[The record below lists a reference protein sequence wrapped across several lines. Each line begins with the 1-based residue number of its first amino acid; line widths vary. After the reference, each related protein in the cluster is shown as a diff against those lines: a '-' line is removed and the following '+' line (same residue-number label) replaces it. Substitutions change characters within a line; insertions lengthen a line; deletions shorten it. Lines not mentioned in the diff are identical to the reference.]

1 MQKYNLFPEQLEFDF
16 KNLVINQLTRADL
29 DKLILKIKTKHQTE
43 VNYSLLF
50 ETLINYRKA
59 CHKVPILA
67 LNYCWLPA
75 KSYEQA
81 SSELTAFYKSGIVK
95 GTNVLDLCGGLGIDD
110 IAFAHTFTQVVSLDI
125 NTELNEIANHN
136 FKKIG
141 LKNIERLGLPA
152 ADYLAANN
160 THFDLIYA
168 DADRRPDSNAKK
180 FIIEDCTPNIM
191 ALLPIIKQCSSKL
204 LLKLSPLVDLTYI
217 KSKFSDIEHIYVVA
231 VQNEV
236 KEVLVLISFEE
247 NITAL
252 TTAVNIIDRQTVESF
267 THQGDLAEKN
277 IPANNHSKYFFEPNL
292 AIIKAGLSNG
302 YANYCGLKMLAE
314 NSHFFVGNE
323 IPKGFMGRSFRVIKS
338 MAFAKST
345 FKEYLKEKQLT
356 KVNISKRNF
365 PTTVAEIYK
374 QFKLK
379 EGGSDYLFF
388 TQNAQN
394 EKLFYHCE
402 KIAQSP
408 S

>member
-1 MQKYNLFPEQLEFDF
+1 MQKYNLFSEQLEFDF
-16 KNLVINQLTRADL
+16 KNLVINQFTKADL

-43 VNYSLLF
+43 VNYNLLF
-50 ETLINYRKA
+50 ETIVNYRKA
-59 CHKVPILA
+59 CHKVPTLA

-95 GTNVLDLCGGLGIDD
+95 GANVLDLCGGLGVDD
-110 IAFAHTFTQVVSLDI
+110 IAFASTFAHVVSLDI
-125 NTELNEIANHN
+125 NEELNQIVNHN

-141 LKNIERLGLPA
+141 LNNIKRLGLPA
-152 ADYLAANN
+152 EDYLAANT

-180 FIIEDCTPNIM
+180 FIIEDCTPNII
-191 ALLPIIKQCSSKL
+191 ALLPVIKQYSSKL
-204 LLKLSPLVDLTYI
+204 LLKLSPLVDLSYI
-217 KSKFSDIEHIYVVA
+217 KSKFSNIETIYVVA

-236 KEVLVLISFEE
+236 KEVLVLISFQESLATST
-247 NITAL
+247 I
-252 TTAVNIIDRQTVESF
+252 AVNIIDKQTVESF
-267 THQGDLAEKN
+267 IYKDDSVTNKVHLSDHAE
-277 IPANNHSKYFFEPNL
+277 YFFEPNL
-292 AIIKAGLSNG
+292 AIIKAGLSSV

-314 NSHFFVGNE
+314 NSHFFVGDN
-323 IPKGFMGRSFRVIKS
+323 IPEGFMGRSFRVVNS
-338 MAFAKST
+338 MPFAKST
-345 FKEYLKEKQLT
+345 FKDYLKQKQLT

-379 EGGSDYLFF
+379 EGGDDYLFF

-402 KIAQSP
+402 KIE
-408 S
+408 

>member
-1 MQKYNLFPEQLEFDF
+1 MQKYNLFSEQLEFDF
-16 KNLVINQLTRADL
+16 KNLVINQFTKADL

-43 VNYSLLF
+43 VNYNLLF
-50 ETLINYRKA
+50 ETIVNYRKA
-59 CHKVPILA
+59 CHKVPTLA

-95 GTNVLDLCGGLGIDD
+95 GTNVLDLCGGLGVDD
-110 IAFAHTFTQVVSLDI
+110 IAFASTFAHVVSLDI
-125 NTELNEIANHN
+125 NEELNQIVNHN

-141 LKNIERLGLPA
+141 LDNIKRLGLPA
-152 ADYLAANN
+152 EDYLAANT

-180 FIIEDCTPNIM
+180 FIIEDCTPNII
-191 ALLPIIKQCSSKL
+191 ALLPVIKQYSSKL
-204 LLKLSPLVDLTYI
+204 LLKLSPLVDLSYI
-217 KSKFSDIEHIYVVA
+217 KSKFSNIETIYVIA

-236 KEVLVLISFEE
+236 KEVLVLISFQESVVTST
-247 NITAL
+247 I
-252 TTAVNIIDRQTVESF
+252 AVNLIDKQTIESF
-267 THQGDLAEKN
+267 IYKDYSVT
-277 IPANNHSKYFFEPNL
+277 NNVNSSNHTEYFFEPNL
-292 AIIKAGLSNG
+292 AIIKAGLSNV

-314 NSHFFVGNE
+314 NSHFFVGDNVPE
-323 IPKGFMGRSFRVIKS
+323 GFMGRSFRVVNS
-338 MAFAKST
+338 MPFAKST
-345 FKEYLKEKQLT
+345 FKDYLKQKQLT

-379 EGGSDYLFF
+379 EGGDDYLFF

-402 KIAQSP
+402 KIE
-408 S
+408 